1 MDKDVLKKDIEL
13 MVTEIFSEKEDV
25 AKKRLTEEALEKS
38 AKVVT
43 DLTESVVEKDNVI
56 TDLETK
62 ISEVEETLTEN
73 SEAIEAEKVKVVELE
88 KQIEEVTTK
97 LSASELQVVEMKK
110 DMAADVRIIELK
122 ESKVN
127 STDQLTQLKKVRE
140 MSDEEFASYKKE
152 LIDLRKS
159 IKEELAS
166 KENVGTSD
174 GNVDGGVESKV
185 TPDMDINSKNS
196 EQAALN
202 LEADTDDVV
211 SDYTDLGK
219 AMAAAWVTDKS

>member
-1 MDKDVLKKDIEL
+1 MDKDVLKKDIES
-13 MVTEIFSEKEDV
+13 MVAEIFSEKEDV

-43 DLTESVVEKDNVI
+43 ELTDSVVEKDSMI

-62 ISEVEETLTEN
+62 ISDVKGILTEN
-73 SEAIEAEKVKVVELE
+73 SEAIEAEKAKVVELE
-88 KQIEEVTTK
+88 KQLEEATTK
-97 LSASELQVVEMKK
+97 LSASELQVIEMEK
-110 DMAADVRIIELK
+110 DMAADVRIVELK
-122 ESKVN
+122 DSKVN
-127 STDQLTQLKKVRE
+127 STDQPTQFKKVRE
-140 MSDEEFASYKKE
+140 MSDDEFASYKKE

-159 IKEELAS
+159 ITEELAS
-166 KENVGTSD
+166 GENSGVSDDSTNSD
-174 GNVDGGVESKV
+174 GSTV
-185 TPDMDINSKNS
+185 TPDMDIDSKNS

-202 LEADTDDVV
+202 LEADTNDVV

>member
-1 MDKDVLKKDIEL
+1 MDKDVLKKDIES
-13 MVTEIFSEKEDV
+13 MVAEIFSEKEDV

-43 DLTESVVEKDNVI
+43 ELTDSVVEKDNMI

-73 SEAIEAEKVKVVELE
+73 SEAIEAEKAKVVELE
-88 KQIEEVTTK
+88 KQLEEATTK
-97 LSASELQVVEMKK
+97 LSASELQVVEMGK
-110 DMAADVRIIELK
+110 DIAADVRIVELK
-122 ESKVN
+122 DSKVN
-127 STDQLTQLKKVRE
+127 STDQSTQFKKVRE
-140 MSDEEFASYKKE
+140 MSDDEFASYKKE

-159 IKEELAS
+159 ITEELAS
-166 KENVGTSD
+166 EENSGVSD
-174 GNVDGGVESKV
+174 DSTNSNDSTV
-185 TPDMDINSKNS
+185 TPDMDIDSNNS

-202 LEADTDDVV
+202 LEADTNDVV

>member
-1 MDKDVLKKDIEL
+1 MDKEVLKKDIESI
-13 MVTEIFSEKEDV
+13 VAEIFSEKEDV

-43 DLTESVVEKDNVI
+43 ELTDSVVEKDGMI

-62 ISEVEETLTEN
+62 ISDAEGILTEN
-73 SEAIEAEKVKVVELE
+73 SEAIEAEKAKVVELE
-88 KQIEEVTTK
+88 KQLEEATTK
-97 LSASELQVVEMKK
+97 LSASELQVIEMEK
-110 DMAADVRIIELK
+110 DMAADVRIVELK
-122 ESKVN
+122 DSKVN
-127 STDQLTQLKKVRE
+127 STDQPTQFKKVRE
-140 MSDEEFASYKKE
+140 MSDDEFASYKKE

-159 IKEELAS
+159 ITEELAS
-166 KENVGTSD
+166 DENSGVSDDSTNSD
-174 GNVDGGVESKV
+174 GSTV
-185 TPDMDINSKNS
+185 TPDMDIDSKNS

-202 LEADTDDVV
+202 LESDTNDVV

>member
-1 MDKDVLKKDIEL
+1 MDKEVLKKDIES
-13 MVTEIFSEKEDV
+13 MVAEIFSEKEDV

-43 DLTESVVEKDNVI
+43 ELTESVVEKDSMI

-62 ISEVEETLTEN
+62 ISDVEETLTEN
-73 SEAIEAEKVKVVELE
+73 SEAIEAEKAKVVELE
-88 KQIEEVTTK
+88 KQLEEATTK
-97 LSASELQVVEMKK
+97 LSASELKVIEMEK
-110 DMAADVRIIELK
+110 DMAADVRIVELK
-122 ESKVN
+122 DSKVN
-127 STDQLTQLKKVRE
+127 STDQSTQFKKVRE
-140 MSDEEFASYKKE
+140 MSDDEFASYKKE

-159 IKEELAS
+159 ITEELAS
-166 KENVGTSD
+166 EENS
-174 GNVDGGVESKV
+174 GVTGDTTDSNDTTV
-185 TPDMDINSKNS
+185 TPDMDIDSKNS

-202 LEADTDDVV
+202 LEADTNDVV

>member
-1 MDKDVLKKDIEL
+1 MDKDVLKKDIES
-13 MVTEIFSEKEDV
+13 MVAEIFSEKEDV

-43 DLTESVVEKDNVI
+43 ELTETVVEKDSMI

-62 ISEVEETLTEN
+62 ISDVEGILTEN
-73 SEAIEAEKVKVVELE
+73 SEAIEAEKAKVVELE
-88 KQIEEVTTK
+88 KQLEETTTK
-97 LSASELQVVEMKK
+97 LSASELQVIEMEK
-110 DMAADVRIIELK
+110 DMAADVRIVELK
-122 ESKVN
+122 DNKVN
-127 STDQLTQLKKVRE
+127 STDQSEQFKKVRE
-140 MSDEEFASYKKE
+140 MSDDEFASYKKE

-159 IKEELAS
+159 ITEELAS
-166 KENVGTSD
+166 EENSGVSD
-174 GNVDGGVESKV
+174 DSTNSNDSTV
-185 TPDMDINSKNS
+185 TPDMDIDSNNS

-202 LEADTDDVV
+202 LEADTNDVV

>member
-1 MDKDVLKKDIEL
+1 MDKDVLKKDIES
-13 MVTEIFSEKEDV
+13 MVAEIFSEKEDV

-43 DLTESVVEKDNVI
+43 DLTDSVVEKDNTI

-62 ISEVEETLTEN
+62 ISDVEAILTEN
-73 SEAIEAEKVKVVELE
+73 SETIEAKKAKVVELE

-97 LSASELQVVEMKK
+97 LSASELKVVEMEK
-110 DMAADVRIIELK
+110 DTAADVRVAELK

-127 STDQLTQLKKVRE
+127 STDQSTQFKKVRE
-140 MSDEEFASYKKE
+140 MSDDEFASYKKE

-166 KENVGTSD
+166 EENSTVSD
-174 GNVDGGVESKV
+174 DNIDNNNETIV
-185 TPDMDINSKNS
+185 TPDMDIDSKNS

-202 LEADTDDVV
+202 LETDTNDVV

>member
-1 MDKDVLKKDIEL
+1 MDKEVLKKDIESI
-13 MVTEIFSEKEDV
+13 VAEIFSEKEDV

-43 DLTESVVEKDNVI
+43 ELTDSVVEKDSMI

-62 ISEVEETLTEN
+62 ISDVKGILTEN
-73 SEAIEAEKVKVVELE
+73 SEAIEAEKAKVVELE
-88 KQIEEVTTK
+88 KQLEEATTK
-97 LSASELQVVEMKK
+97 LSASELQVIEMEK
-110 DMAADVRIIELK
+110 DMAADVRIVELK
-122 ESKVN
+122 DSKVN
-127 STDQLTQLKKVRE
+127 STDQPTQFKKVRE
-140 MSDEEFASYKKE
+140 MSDDEFASYKKE

-159 IKEELAS
+159 ITEELAS
-166 KENVGTSD
+166 GENSGVSDDSTNSD
-174 GNVDGGVESKV
+174 GSTV
-185 TPDMDINSKNS
+185 TPDMDIDSKNS

-202 LEADTDDVV
+202 LEADTNDVV

>member
-1 MDKDVLKKDIEL
+1 MDKDVLKKDIES
-13 MVTEIFSEKEDV
+13 MVAEIFSEKEDV

-43 DLTESVVEKDNVI
+43 ELTETVVEKDSMI

-62 ISEVEETLTEN
+62 ISDVEGILTES
-73 SEAIEAEKVKVVELE
+73 SEAIEAEKAKVVELE
-88 KQIEEVTTK
+88 KQLEETTTK
-97 LSASELQVVEMKK
+97 LSASELQVIEMEK
-110 DMAADVRIIELK
+110 DMAADVRIVELK
-122 ESKVN
+122 DNKVN
-127 STDQLTQLKKVRE
+127 STDQSEQFKKVRE
-140 MSDEEFASYKKE
+140 MSDDEFASYKKE

-159 IKEELAS
+159 ITEELAS
-166 KENVGTSD
+166 EENSGVSD
-174 GNVDGGVESKV
+174 DSTNSNDSTV
-185 TPDMDINSKNS
+185 TPDMDIDSNNS

-202 LEADTDDVV
+202 LEADTNDVV